1 MTKTETNAIDCS
13 AAEGE
18 RRPQESSVQPAVKC
32 VDELIEH
39 VKEEIREIESVL
51 DWNRKIAHR
60 GDSKLK
66 FMRQVYE
73 DQFLCWLNQL
83 RDKLLQVEQ
92 GSETRSAG

>member
-1 MTKTETNAIDCS
+1 MTETNAIDCS

-18 RRPQESSVQPAVKC
+18 RRPQGSSVQPAVKL

-39 VKEEIREIESVL
+39 VKEEIKEIESVL

-60 GDSKLK
+60 GDSRLK
-66 FMRQVYE
+66 FLRQVYE
-73 DQFLCWLNQL
+73 DQFLCWLDQL
-83 RDKLLQVEQ
+83 RDKMTRVEH